1 MSEVSTGAQDED
13 PMVRDVTQWLAD
25 NPATPEPAGDLVERV
40 ADAIAKADRVPPD
53 EPDIYWAHLAPPDE
67 PDIYWAHLARAAI
80 DAMPDHA
87 ALDIQAQ
94 TYRDMHAQAV
104 ELGYPSILEALEATD
119 YMKEELAT
127 LRTQLAASQADVA
140 RLREALQKAESAIAE
155 YYRYWTGGEARGSYD
170 GKPERKGLW
179 DAQRLA
185 RAAIK
190 DTRS

>member
-80 DAMPDHA
+80 DAMPDRA
-87 ALDIQAQ
+87 ALVA
-94 TYRDMHAQAV
+94 
-104 ELGYPSILEALEATD
+104 SLEATA
-119 YMKEELAT
+119 EAAAT
-127 LRTQLAASQADVA
+127 HLKTAMELRTQLASSQADVA
-140 RLREALQKAESAIAE
+140 RLREGVADMANQMKIVGSHYNQAQEAL
-155 YYRYWTGGEARGSYD
+155 D
-170 GKPERKGLW
+170 GIVADVKSR
-179 DAQRLA
+179 A
-185 RAAIK
+185 RAILK
-190 DTRS
+190 EKTP